1 MRTMRLPGRGNWRFR
16 LSFSRS
22 AKRTAGGPSLLALAG
37 LLLCC
42 GCATTLT
49 PGGAAVQVY
58 ETDRPASEPAA
69 HLPGGCRMLSASAPF
84 KQQASERVNIK
95 DPYRADRNATA
106 DRGGNVLL
114 VRSSRIVELKKTE
127 CPTTDRSPDCQATD
141 QSWYDVTLESYAC
154 DATSMAALADTK
166 APQERVFWWPFDT
179 GAKRTASATTTTATA
194 APATTAAAA
203 PVTAAATAAP
213 SVAPAS
219 SAMSASE
226 LKSKLIALM
235 QEGVGSDVLVAYV
248 KSRRVAAPLS
258 AEEIVDWKRSGIP
271 EPVIEAAIAQAPVH

>member
-1 MRTMRLPGRGNWRFR
+1 M
-16 LSFSRS
+16 
-22 AKRTAGGPSLLALAG
+22 KRNFALAG

-49 PGGAAVQVY
+49 PGGASVQVY
-58 ETDRPASEPAA
+58 ETDRPSSDAAA

-84 KQQASERVNIK
+84 KQQASERVNVK

-114 VRSSRIVELKKTE
+114 VRSSRIIELKKTE
-127 CPTTDRSPDCQATD
+127 CPTTDRSPDCQGTD

-154 DATSMAALADTK
+154 DATAVAALAETK
-166 APQERVFWWPFDT
+166 APQERPFWWPFET
-179 GAKRTASATTTTATA
+179 TRKTSGTPATTTASAAPVAAATTAPAA
-194 APATTAAAA
+194 APA
-203 PVTAAATAAP
+203 PP
-213 SVAPAS
+213 G
-219 SAMSASE
+219 MSASE
-226 LKSKLIALM
+226 LKAKLLALM

-248 KSRRVAAPLS
+248 KSRHVAAPLS
-258 AEEIVDWKRSGIP
+258 AEEIVDWKRAGIA